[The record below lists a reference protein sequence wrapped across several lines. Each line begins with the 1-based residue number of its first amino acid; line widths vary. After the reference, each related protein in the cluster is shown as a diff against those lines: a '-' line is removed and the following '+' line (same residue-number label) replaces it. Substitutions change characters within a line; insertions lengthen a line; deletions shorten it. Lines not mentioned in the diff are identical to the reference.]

1 MRAMQSQHPGGAAR
15 LSTVLAQYVNLSR
28 CRNTAAWGTMSPNSP
43 GRRPRKENDG
53 RTLICCDLEET
64 SIVVQ
69 SLDEENFEFHELL
82 AFLWND
88 TAILHVMNPPMAGL
102 AQLFPHIV
110 RVLGRNGWQ
119 RGVSLEMWKETHGKV
134 RRGKTS
140 DSTVNRWVFPKY
152 GGTPKMDG
160 L

>member
-1 MRAMQSQHPGGAAR
+1 MHRAHSCTNFCWANQLIFVLHFDAPCVQCRGVRLQTSAGGAAR

-69 SLDEENFEFHELL
+69 SLDEENFEFH
-82 AFLWND
+82 
-88 TAILHVMNPPMAGL
+88 
-102 AQLFPHIV
+102 
-110 RVLGRNGWQ
+110 
-119 RGVSLEMWKETHGKV
+119 
-134 RRGKTS
+134 
-140 DSTVNRWVFPKY
+140 
-152 GGTPKMDG
+152 
-160 L
+160 